1 MTYQC
6 KQVDIGDKCVECLKS
21 TSFVSGLF
29 VYPPNENTTHFIKC
43 KIELR
48 RDMLLEYLN
57 NTSKD
62 KIKLDVKENEK
73 GFYAEVNNYKSDNQN
88 QSNQNQNN
96 QNQGNQN
103 QGYQNNQNQGN
114 QNQSYNNQGGF
125 NRGYNNR

>member
-1 MTYQC
+1 MNEEK
-6 KQVDIGDKCVECLKS
+6 KQRE
-21 TSFVSGLF
+21 FVSGLF

-88 QSNQNQNN
+88 QSNQNQD
-96 QNQGNQN
+96 NQN

-114 QNQSYNNQGGF
+114 QNQNYNNQGYQ
-125 NRGYNNR
+125 NNNNWNNR